1 MSCHTTRVPPG
12 ASPTPLSL
20 RHERLCHWLALETWV
35 GMVVDAMLCSG
46 QDASASQ
53 IYKQMLGEAAA
64 GLLDD
69 ILAPLVSSIYM
80 QLAVPAVISCV

>member
-1 MSCHTTRVPPG
+1 MVLLTRATNCP
-12 ASPTPLSL
+12 ALSL
-20 RHERLCHWLALETWV
+20 LSRRHERLCHWLALETWV

-69 ILAPLVSSIYM
+69 ILAPLVRR
-80 QLAVPAVISCV
+80 LEAVSFTCSY